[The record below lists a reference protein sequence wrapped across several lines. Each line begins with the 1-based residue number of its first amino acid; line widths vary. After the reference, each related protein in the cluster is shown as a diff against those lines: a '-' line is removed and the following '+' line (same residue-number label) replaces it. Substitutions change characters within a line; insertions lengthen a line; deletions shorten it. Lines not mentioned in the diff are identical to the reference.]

1 VADLVEALKVEKDAR
16 VKERLLAVKL
26 VYDGFTLSRAAEAV
40 GRTKKTVFY
49 WVKRFREGGVEALR
63 DRPRSGRPRKA
74 SRELIAEKLKL
85 SPKALGYDVD
95 HWTVKLLRVE
105 LAKDGV
111 DYSLKRLYRIVKELG
126 YRLIRPRPR
135 HYRAE
140 EDRWADF
147 KKELE
152 S

>member
-1 VADLVEALKVEKDAR
+1 VADLVEALNVEKDAR

-40 GRTKKTVFY
+40 GRTKKTVFN
-49 WVKRFREGGVEALR
+49 WVERFREGGVEALR
-63 DRPRSGRPRKA
+63 DRPRKA
-74 SRELIAEKLKL
+74 SKELIAEKLKL

-95 HWTVKLLRVE
+95 YWTVKLLRVE

-140 EDRWADF
+140 EDRWADL
-147 KKELE
+147 KK
-152 S
+152 SRGADW